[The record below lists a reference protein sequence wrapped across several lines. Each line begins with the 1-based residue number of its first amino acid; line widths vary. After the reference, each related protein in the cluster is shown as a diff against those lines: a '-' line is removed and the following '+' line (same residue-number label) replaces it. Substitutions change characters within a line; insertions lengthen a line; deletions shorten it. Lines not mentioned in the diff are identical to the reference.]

1 VVHANKLKKIGSSLR
16 NAQKDVMTKGMETLV
31 GVRGG
36 IVQGFDDKPAN

>member
-1 VVHANKLKKIGSSLR
+1 
-16 NAQKDVMTKGMETLV
+16 MTKGMETLV